1 MGVDL
6 VGMNRANMFVELVLP
21 FALSIFSLSLVS
33 RPHPDFCRFQ
43 YGKAGEALVSFLT

>member
-6 VGMNRANMFVELVLP
+6 VGMNRTNVFVELVLP